1 MNRCILILLMPAVL
15 GCCALHAQHP
25 ASRFLREPLS
35 PAERAL
41 CKASGNFHTGIQ
53 PAAWPGEGAWQPV
66 SDTAAARKKTL
77 SLSATGCLMGGGVVR
92 NGVFSGAAGD
102 NLGVLITLEDR
113 KRWHASLG
121 YSAVGGIRVGYLR
134 ELADSLRI
142 IPGAGFAHHAGEDL
156 YIAHYTHGHI
166 GYRAGKYF
174 HFEAGKGKH
183 FWGDGYRSL
192 ILSDNANAY
201 PYLRL
206 TTEVWKVKYTNL
218 WIQLRD
224 ISAGQALRDARI
236 KYSALHALSW
246 NVSNRVTLSVF
257 EMVIWQDRDSTSRR
271 HLDFNYLN
279 PLIFFRPL
287 EYAQGSADNSILG
300 MGIRVKASSDVQVY
314 GQLVLDEFKWY
325 EIRRAGGWW
334 ANKFGG
340 QIGAKWFDAGT
351 PGLSFQSE
359 LNFVRP
365 FTYTHGSV
373 VQAWG
378 HLNQGLAHPWGA
390 NFFEWVNHVR
400 CDIGPWSFREQFSW
414 GSFGRD
420 LDTDPDLPGLENYG
434 GNLFRSY
441 SNPVIDYGNKI
452 GQGLKSAFTFH
463 RLEVVRSLEGA
474 FDLEIFASH
483 TWRFERNDYH
493 RDNDHFL
500 MAGIRAKGMLSRAED
515 F

>member
-1 MNRCILILLMPAVL
+1 MKALFVLCVLAVFC
-15 GCCALHAQHP
+15 GGQSAEAQHP
-25 ASRFLREPLS
+25 GDRFFRGVLERRDSLLTGGWEKQHHSVQPMAVPGPREKS
-35 PAERAL
+35 TADSTHGE
-41 CKASGNFHTGIQ
+41 KSISIGMTGN
-53 PAAWPGEGAWQPV
+53 
-66 SDTAAARKKTL
+66 
-77 SLSATGCLMGGGVVR
+77 LSAGGAM
-92 NGVFSGAAGD
+92 NGNVFSGIAGD
-102 NLGVLITLEDR
+102 HLGALVQYSGSDR
-113 KRWHASLG
+113 WSASLG
-121 YSAVGGIRVGYLR
+121 YSAVGGIRAGYLK

-142 IPGAGFAHHAGEDL
+142 IPGAGFARDL
-156 YIAHYTHGHI
+156 GGDMYLAHYTHGHV

-174 HFEAGKGKH
+174 HFELGKGKH

-201 PYLRL
+201 PYFRL
-206 TTEVWKVKYTNL
+206 TTEVWRIKYTNL

-224 ISAGQALRDARI
+224 ISFGQDIRNARL
-236 KYSALHALSW
+236 KYAALHSISW
-246 NVSNRVTLSVF
+246 NISPAVNLSIY

-287 EYAQGSADNSILG
+287 EYAQGSADNEILG
-300 MGIRVKASSDVQVY
+300 LGLRIKANKDLKLY

-340 QIGAKWFDAGT
+340 QLGFTWYNAGT
-351 PGLSFQSE
+351 EGLAIQSE
-359 LNFVRP
+359 MNFVRP

-378 HLNQGLAHPWGA
+378 HLNQALAHPWGA

-400 CDIGPWSFREQFSW
+400 YDVGRWSFREEFAW

-420 LDTDPDLPGLENYG
+420 KDTDPDLPGLENYG

-441 SNPVIDYGNKI
+441 SNPVNDYGNKI

-463 RLEVVRSLEGA
+463 RFEAVWKISGP
-474 FDLEIFASH
+474 FDAEWFVSH

-493 RDNDHFL
+493 RRNDHFL
-500 MAGIRAKGMLSRAED
+500 MVGIRTAGLLSRAED